1 MLLVTVQIDEPEH
14 ALVQHG
20 RVIASWFAST
30 MWGSVARRLLE
41 CLDFRVEEVDANPMV
56 RSFCELWD
64 DDSPGWDVPAL
75 VQEVINEFGV
85 EALSRPL
92 EREQALR
99 LWEKA
104 RVLGGLFLE
113 ETY

>member
-1 MLLVTVQIDEPEH
+1 MLLVTAQVDEPEYV
-14 ALVQHG
+14 LVQHG
-20 RVIASWFAST
+20 RVVAYWFAST
-30 MWGSVARRLLE
+30 VRGSVVQWLLE

-92 EREQALR
+92 ERDQALR

-113 ETY
+113 ETR